1 MSDNLDMTP
10 HLTLTP
16 EADAAV
22 AAAPAAP
29 EAPALTLDP
38 GAAAQEA
45 APVQGEPV
53 LSEEERQKQRDANAV
68 KLDESMLTEAE
79 RKMVDEFAQKIDIKD
94 SNVVL
99 QYGAAAQKNIASFSE
114 NALNSVRTKDLG
126 EVGEALSSLVVELKG
141 FGQEEDEG
149 GIFGFFKKKR
159 DKLEA
164 MKAGYAKAEVNVDK
178 IVRALENHQVVL
190 MKDIAMLDQM
200 YELNTK
206 YYKELTMYIIAGKK
220 RLEYLRTHD
229 LEDLKQKAAKSGS
242 QEDAQ
247 AYNDFA
253 NLCSRFEKKI
263 HDLELTRMI
272 SVQMGPQT
280 RLLQNNDTL
289 MLEKIQSSLVN
300 TIPLWKSQM
309 VLALGLEHSRQ
320 ATQAQSAVTE
330 MTNQL
335 LQKNADMLKMGT
347 VETAREAE
355 RSIVDIKTLQHTNEQ
370 LISTL
375 DEVMK
380 IQNEGSQKRKEAEV
394 ELGRIEGELKQKLLE
409 LRG

>member
-1 MSDNLDMTP
+1 MSDNNDFTP
-10 HLTLTP
+10 ELTLNPDLSAGTAAAQAPQAPELTLTP
-16 EADAAV
+16 EQSAEDA
-22 AAAPAAP
+22 
-29 EAPALTLDP
+29 
-38 GAAAQEA
+38 AAAQKARDEHA
-45 APVQGEPV
+45 VQ
-53 LSEEERQKQRDANAV
+53 
-68 KLDESMLTEAE
+68 LDESQLTEAE
-79 RKMVDEFAQKIDIKD
+79 RKMVDDFAQKIDITD

-114 NALNSVRTKDLG
+114 NTLNSVRTKDLG
-126 EVGEALSSLVVELKG
+126 EIGQSLAGLVGELQH
-141 FGQEEDEG
+141 FGQEEKS
-149 GIFGFFKKKR
+149 GIFGFFQKQKN
-159 DKLEA
+159 DLEA
-164 MKAGYAKAEVNVDK
+164 MKAQYAKAETNVNK
-178 IVRALENHQVVL
+178 IVEVLEGHQVTL

-200 YELNTK
+200 YDLNTK
-206 YYKELTMYIIAGKK
+206 YYKELTMYILAGKK
-220 RLEYLRTHD
+220 RLKQVREND
-229 LEDLKQKAAKSGS
+229 LEALRKKAAETGA

-247 AYNDFA
+247 AYNDLA
-253 NLCSRFEKKI
+253 NMCSRFEKKI

-272 SVQMGPQT
+272 SIQMGPQT
-280 RLLQNNDTL
+280 RLIQNNDAL

-309 VLALGLEHSRQ
+309 VLSLGLEHSRQ
-320 ATQAQSAVTE
+320 ATAAQNAVTN

-347 VETAREAE
+347 IETAKEAE
-355 RSIVDIKTLQHTNEQ
+355 RSVVDIQTLQHTNQQ

-380 IQNEGSQKRKEAEV
+380 IQQDGAQKRKEAEL